1 MLKFSQPQLIF
12 VSDKKEESRPSTLS
26 EAEAEQALAKA
37 EYEAAKEG
45 AEEAKPADGTLRTST
60 ISDAV
65 DTSEGIAQAEAA
77 YEAAKAK
84 VKAAREAS
92 EAAWK
97 AEYETIKAEAGEK
110 REAGQFSDRH
120 KQDRIFRREMGEPE
134 FFLMDRDIP
143 LTAILTGDEIEEIAR
158 KVQTPKDQTPQYKP
172 ENVLSPEFGGGSNYE
187 TGLTDLIEEA
197 KQKLNRLLNDPETTS
212 QELQLA
218 KLDLK
223 KLEYLYDNYN
233 LGMNVFRTAKGG
245 RDTLE

>member
-1 MLKFSQPQLIF
+1 MSENKDESQ
-12 VSDKKEESRPSTLS
+12 PSTLS

-37 EYEAAKEG
+37 EYEAAKEN
-45 AEEAKPADGTLRTST
+45 AEEAKPSDGTLRTTT

-65 DTSEGIAQAEAA
+65 AATEAVAQAEAA

-84 VKAAREAS
+84 VKAARDTS

-97 AEYETIKAEAGEK
+97 AEYEAAKAEAGEK
-110 REAGQFSDRH
+110 REAGQFSNKR

-134 FFLMDRDIP
+134 FFLMDRDTP
-143 LTAILTGDEIEEIAR
+143 LTPILTGDEIEELAM
-158 KVQTPKDQTPQYKP
+158 KVQTPKDQTPRYNPK
-172 ENVLSPEFGGGSNYE
+172 NILSPEFGGGSSYE

-197 KQKLNRLLNDPETTS
+197 KQKLDKLLNDPESTK
-212 QELQLA
+212 QEIDLA

-233 LGMNVFRTAKGG
+233 MGMNVFRTAKGG
-245 RDTLE
+245 RDKISE

>member
-1 MLKFSQPQLIF
+1 VSKNKDESQ
-12 VSDKKEESRPSTLS
+12 PSTLS

-37 EYEAAKEG
+37 EYEAAKEN
-45 AEEAKPADGTLRTST
+45 AEEAKPSDGTLRTTT

-65 DTSEGIAQAEAA
+65 AATEAVAQAEAA

-84 VKAAREAS
+84 VKAARDTS

-97 AEYETIKAEAGEK
+97 AEYEAAKAEAGEK
-110 REAGQFSDRH
+110 REAGQFSNKR

-134 FFLMDRDIP
+134 FFLMDRDTP
-143 LTAILTGDEIEEIAR
+143 LTPILTGDEIEELAM
-158 KVQTPKDQTPQYKP
+158 KVQTPKDQTPRYNPK
-172 ENVLSPEFGGGSNYE
+172 NILSPEFGGGSSYE

-197 KQKLNRLLNDPETTS
+197 KQKLDKLLNDPESTK
-212 QELQLA
+212 QEIDLA

-233 LGMNVFRTAKGG
+233 MGMNVFRTAKGG
-245 RDTLE
+245 RDKISE

>member
-1 MLKFSQPQLIF
+1 MSKNKDESQ
-12 VSDKKEESRPSTLS
+12 PSTLS

-37 EYEAAKEG
+37 EYEAAKEN
-45 AEEAKPADGTLRTST
+45 AEEAKPSDGTLRTTT

-65 DTSEGIAQAEAA
+65 AATEAVAQAEAA

-84 VKAAREAS
+84 VKAARDTS

-97 AEYETIKAEAGEK
+97 AEYEAAKAEAGEK
-110 REAGQFSDRH
+110 REAGQFSNKR

-134 FFLMDRDIP
+134 FFLMDRDTP
-143 LTAILTGDEIEEIAR
+143 LTPILTGDEIEELAM
-158 KVQTPKDQTPQYKP
+158 KVQTPKDQTPRYNPK
-172 ENVLSPEFGGGSNYE
+172 NILSPEFGGGSSYE

-197 KQKLNRLLNDPETTS
+197 KQKLDKLLNDPESTK
-212 QELQLA
+212 QEIDLA

-233 LGMNVFRTAKGG
+233 MGMNVFRTAKGG
-245 RDTLE
+245 RDKISE

>member
-1 MLKFSQPQLIF
+1 M
-12 VSDKKEESRPSTLS
+12 SDKKEESQPSTLS

-37 EYEAAKEG
+37 EYEAAKEE
-45 AEEAKPADGTLRTST
+45 AEEAKPTDGTLRTTT

-84 VKAAREAS
+84 VKAVREAS

-110 REAGQFSDRH
+110 REAGQFSNKR

-134 FFLMDRDIP
+134 FFLMDTGP
-143 LTAILTGDEIEEIAR
+143 VKPILTGDEIEEITR
-158 KVQTPKDQTPQYKP
+158 KVQTPKDQTPQYNP
-172 ENVLSPEFGGGSNYE
+172 ENVLSPEFGGTTNYE
-187 TGLTDLIEEA
+187 TGVTDLIEEA
-197 KQKLNRLLNDPETTS
+197 KQKLDRLLNDPEATQ
-212 QELQLA
+212 QEIELA

-223 KLEYLYDNYN
+223 KLNYLYDNYN
-233 LGMNVFRTAKGG
+233 MGMNVFRTAKGG
-245 RDTLE
+245 RDTLRE

>member
-1 MLKFSQPQLIF
+1 MSENKDQSQ
-12 VSDKKEESRPSTLS
+12 PSTLS

-37 EYEAAKEG
+37 EYEAAKEN
-45 AEEAKPADGTLRTST
+45 AEEAKPSDGTLRTTT

-65 DTSEGIAQAEAA
+65 AATEAVAQAEAA

-84 VKAAREAS
+84 VKAARDTS

-97 AEYETIKAEAGEK
+97 AEYEAAKAEAGEK
-110 REAGQFSDRH
+110 REAGQFSNKR

-134 FFLMDRDIP
+134 FFLMDRDTP
-143 LTAILTGDEIEEIAR
+143 LTPILTGDEIEELAM
-158 KVQTPKDQTPQYKP
+158 KVQTPKDQTPRYNPK
-172 ENVLSPEFGGGSNYE
+172 NILSPEFGGGSSYE

-197 KQKLNRLLNDPETTS
+197 KQKLDKLLNNPEATK
-212 QELQLA
+212 QELDLA

-233 LGMNVFRTAKGG
+233 MGMNVFRTAKGG
-245 RDTLE
+245 RDKISE

>member
-12 VSDKKEESRPSTLS
+12 VSDKKEESQPSTLS

-37 EYEAAKEG
+37 EYEAVKEE
-45 AEEAKPADGTLRTST
+45 AEEAKPTDGTLRTTT

-77 YEAAKAK
+77 YEAAKTK

-97 AEYETIKAEAGEK
+97 AEYEAIKAEAGEK
-110 REAGQFSDRH
+110 REAGQFSDRY

-187 TGLTDLIEEA
+187 TGLADLIEEA

-212 QELQLA
+212 QELELA